1 MNSNNL
7 FIDVFRISPNGYLDI
22 DMTCKEDYKFTNLTL
37 FHYQYTDPHN
47 YEANIPGMPNQTE
60 GVYDLTGLL
69 DLESDRQVLHINLND
84 YKGSSMY
91 YAKISIKSKEDLEYS
106 ESIDSEEHSAVA
118 VSDIS
123 NVYFYLLPG
132 LLQLAKP
139 CDPCDTDIPKDVQR
153 AFLVMWAHLEAMR
166 LGRWSEAET
175 FYDLIKNNFQHCL
188 GEFEIKPKSC
198 NCHGQKQSHFY
209 HRR

>member
-47 YEANIPGMPNQTE
+47 YETNIPGMPNQTE

-69 DLESDRQVLHINLND
+69 DLESDRQILHINLHD
-84 YKGSSMY
+84 YNGPSMY

-123 NVYFYLLPG
+123 NVYFYLFR
-132 LLQLAKP
+132 K
-139 CDPCDTDIPKDVQR
+139 TI
-153 AFLVMWAHLEAMR
+153 
-166 LGRWSEAET
+166 T
-175 FYDLIKNNFQHCL
+175 KNIFTYV
-188 GEFEIKPKSC
+188 F
-198 NCHGQKQSHFY
+198 HFGKL
-209 HRR
+209 